1 MKPAVNQKKLIRL
14 NKYISDSGIASRR
27 KSEEYI
33 LQDRVSVNNKII
45 NSLNFKIDPETDKV
59 YLDGELIHP
68 KKHIYLLMNK
78 PKGVI
83 TSTSDEKKRKTVID
97 LVNINE
103 KIYPVGRLDY
113 NTTGVLI
120 LTNDGDFSNLLTHPR
135 NNVRRLYEVNLDKPL
150 NDNDKEHLLKG
161 VYILGRKGKF
171 LKINFP
177 KTKNKKFI
185 EIICV
190 EGRNHFV
197 KNMFNSIGYSVTGL
211 NRKQFAGL
219 TADVA
224 PGKYRKLSQQEVNL
238 IKRNYDS
245 KI

>member
-33 LQDRVSVNNKII
+33 LQNRISVNDQII
-45 NSLNFKIDPETDKV
+45 NSLNYKINPETDKV
-59 YLDGELIHP
+59 CFDGELIHL

-78 PKGVI
+78 PKGVV
-83 TSTSDEKKRKTVID
+83 TTTSDEKNRKTVID

-120 LTNDGDFSNLLTHPR
+120 LTNDGDFSNLLTHPK
-135 NNVRRLYEVNLDKPL
+135 NNIRRLYEVRLDKPL
-150 NDNDKEHLLKG
+150 TDNDKEQLLKG
-161 VYILGRKGKF
+161 VYLSGRKGKF
-171 LKINFP
+171 IKIKFP
-177 KTKNKKFI
+177 QPKNKKFV
-185 EIICV
+185 EVICA

-197 KNMFNSIGYSVTGL
+197 KNMFISVGYSVTGL
-211 NRKQFAGL
+211 NRKQFAGIN
-219 TADVA
+219 ADIA
-224 PGKYRKLSQQEVNL
+224 PGKYRKLSQKEIDL
-238 IKRNYDS
+238 IKRNYES

>member
-1 MKPAVNQKKLIRL
+1 MKPMTNQKKLIRL

-33 LQDRVSVNNKII
+33 LQNRVSVNNQLI
-45 NSLNFKIDPETDKV
+45 NSLIYKIDPEVDKV
-59 YLDGELIHP
+59 YLDGELIQP

-78 PKGVI
+78 PKGVV
-83 TSTSDEKKRKTVID
+83 TTTSDEKNRRTVID

-113 NTTGVLI
+113 NTTGVLF
-120 LTNDGDFSNLLTHPR
+120 LTNDGDFSNLLTHPK
-135 NNVRRLYEVNLDKPL
+135 NNIRRLYEVKLDKPL
-150 NDNDKEHLLKG
+150 EVNDKEQLLKG
-161 VYILGRKGKF
+161 VYLSGRKGKF
-171 LKINFP
+171 MKIIFP
-177 KTKNKKFI
+177 QKKSKRI
-185 EIICV
+185 VEVTCI

-197 KNMFNSIGYSVTGL
+197 KNMFSSVGYSVTGL

-219 TADVA
+219 NADIA
-224 PGKYRKLSQQEVNL
+224 PGKYRKLSLQEVNL
-238 IKRNYDS
+238 IKRNYER

>member
-27 KSEEYI
+27 NSEEYI
-33 LQDRVSVNNKII
+33 LQNRVSVNDQII
-45 NSLNFKIDPETDKV
+45 KSLNYRIDPETDKV

-68 KKHIYLLMNK
+68 KKHIYFLMNK
-78 PKGVI
+78 PKGVV
-83 TSTSDEKKRKTVID
+83 TTTSDEKNRKTVID

-120 LTNDGDFSNLLTHPR
+120 LTNDGDFSNLLTHPK
-135 NNVRRLYEVNLDKPL
+135 NNIQRLYEVKLDKPL
-150 NDNDKEHLLKG
+150 NDNDKERLLKG
-161 VYILGRKGKF
+161 IYISGRKGKF
-171 LKINFP
+171 IKINFP
-177 KTKNKKFI
+177 QPKKKKSV

-197 KNMFNSIGYSVTGL
+197 KNMFRSVGYTVTGL
-211 NRKQFAGL
+211 NRKQFAGIK
-219 TADVA
+219 ADIA
-224 PGKYRKLSQQEVNL
+224 PGKYRKLSQKEVSL
-238 IKRNYDS
+238 IKRNYES